1 MIRTYLK
8 TAWRNISR
16 NRSFVAINIFGLSTG
31 IASCLVLFIVI
42 KYELSYNKF
51 LPNHEQIFHVA
62 TVSTSADGKDYNP
75 GVPAPLLDAVRLD
88 MPNVLSGA
96 LSSSFGSQVTVLGK
110 DANAATGDKK
120 FIEESG
126 VFFADPQFFKIFPY
140 KWLSGNGDLLKD
152 PDVTVLTQA
161 LAEKYFGNWKDA
173 VGQYIRLDNA
183 INLKVAGILENIP
196 ASTDFPLGVITSF
209 ITLKNNADAYGYRND
224 WGSISSNNQLFFSI
238 PDKNAD
244 KVEAQLTAIYKKST
258 PEDPG
263 SQENFELQPLS
274 DIHYNSDLA
283 SWGNHTISKSTLWTL
298 ALIGVFIVI
307 MACINF
313 INLSTAQAVNRSKE
327 IGIRK
332 VLGGQRSNLFWQMMS
347 ETALIVTVSLLIAI
361 GLAAACLPFISHIA
375 SIEEKLNLF
384 TTPVLLFVLALLVV
398 VTVLSG
404 IYPSLI
410 LSGFRPIVALKTKVT
425 SASVGGISLRR
436 GLVVLQ
442 FAISQVLIIGTI
454 VAVAQMK
461 YVNKA
466 DLGFNKEAVLVLTT
480 YADST
485 VIARQ
490 PAMKQDLLSVS
501 GVQAVSY
508 NSDAPS
514 SNSNW
519 GTNFAFDHT
528 PDKDFTLYL
537 KMGDADYF
545 KTFGIQF
552 AAGTGFS
559 PSDTLKEV
567 VVNETL
573 VKKLGLANAADAIGK
588 DIRMG
593 SGRWNKITGVVKDFT
608 TNSLREPVKPLL
620 IATRSNFY
628 NNMAVKIKSKDLAST
643 KAAIQKI
650 WDKHLPAYANSSFYM
665 DESINEFYRQENQ
678 LSLLYSIFAGIAIF
692 ISCLGLYGLI
702 SFMAAQRIK
711 EVGVRKV
718 LGASI
723 SNILYLF
730 SKEFTILITVAF
742 VIAAPLAWYLMNSWL
757 SNFSYRIHIG
767 IGVFALAAVS
777 SLIIA
782 WITVGYRSIKA
793 ALANPVVSLRSE

>member
-1 MIRTYLK
+1 M
-8 TAWRNISR
+8 
-16 NRSFVAINIFGLSTG
+16 AINIFGLATG
-31 IASCLVLFIVI
+31 IASCLILFIVI

-62 TVSTSADGKDYNP
+62 TSTTSADGVDYNP
-75 GVPAPLLDAVRLD
+75 GVPSPLLDAARLD
-88 MPNVLSGA
+88 MPDLVSGA

-110 DANAATGDKK
+110 DANATTGDKK
-120 FIEESG
+120 FIEETG
-126 VFFADPQFFKIFPY
+126 VFFADPEFFKIFPY

-161 LAEKYFGNWKDA
+161 IAEKYFGNWKDA
-173 VGQYIRLDNA
+173 VGQYIKLDNA
-183 INLKVAGILENIP
+183 INLKVVGILENIP
-196 ASTDFPLGVITSF
+196 ASTDYPLGVVTSYL
-209 ITLKNNADAYGYRND
+209 TYKNKPDAYGYSKE
-224 WGSISSNNQLFFSI
+224 WGSISSNNQVFFLI
-238 PDKNAD
+238 PDKNVNKAESRLAAILKKNSRPD
-244 KVEAQLTAIYKKST
+244 KTSQKKFT
-258 PEDPG
+258 
-263 SQENFELQPLS
+263 LQPLA
-274 DIHYNSDLA
+274 DIHYDSRLA
-283 SWGNHTISKSTLWTL
+283 SWGNHTISKATLWTL

-313 INLSTAQAVNRSKE
+313 INLSTAQAINRSKE

-347 ETALIVTVSLLIAI
+347 ETALIVTVSLIIAI

-384 TTPVLLFVLALLVV
+384 TPQILLFVLALMAV

-404 IYPSLI
+404 IYPSLV
-410 LSGFRPIVALKTKVT
+410 LSGFKPIVALKNKIT

-442 FAISQVLIIGTI
+442 FSISQVLIIGTI
-454 VAVAQMK
+454 VAVSQMK

-466 DLGFNKEAVLVLTT
+466 DLGFNKEAILVLST

-490 PAMKQDLLSVS
+490 PAMKQDLLAVNGIQSVT
-501 GVQAVSY
+501 Y
-508 NSDAPS
+508 NSDVPS

-519 GTNFAFDHT
+519 GTNFAFDHK
-528 PDKDFTLYL
+528 PDKEFTLFL
-537 KMGDADYF
+537 KFADADYF
-545 KTFGIQF
+545 KTFGIEF

-559 PSDTLKEV
+559 KSDTVKDV
-567 VVNETL
+567 VINETL
-573 VKKLGLANAADAIGK
+573 VQKLGLKNAEDAVGK
-588 DIRMG
+588 EIRTG
-593 SGRWNKITGVVKDFT
+593 SGQWRKITGVVKDFR
-608 TNSLREPVKPLL
+608 TNSLRDATKPLL
-620 IATRSNFY
+620 IGSRSNVY
-628 NNMAVKIKSKDLAST
+628 NNTAIKIKSKDLAAT
-643 KAAIQKI
+643 KDAIQKV
-650 WDKHLPAYANSSFYM
+650 WNSHLPAYANSSYYM
-665 DESINEFYRQENQ
+665 DESINEFYEQENQ

-723 SNILYLF
+723 ANILYLF
-730 SKEFTILITVAF
+730 SKEFTVLIGIAF
-742 VIAAPLAWYLMNSWL
+742 LIAAPLAWYLMNNWL
-757 SNFSYRIHIG
+757 SNFSYRINMG
-767 IGVFALAAVS
+767 AGVFVLAALV

-782 WITVGYRSIKA
+782 WITVGYKSMKA
-793 ALANPVVSLRSE
+793 ALTNPVVSLRSE